1 MHFSK
6 LILPLAIATSVAAAP
21 ATVDPALDTMV
32 DAAAAKNK
40 ISGIPS
46 KSIRCGAR
54 HPREQVFNVSQI
66 KTAADQALD
75 LVDAG
80 KTLGIM
86 CNVCCL
92 YYLLIYDRRAE
103 VPAPLR
109 IPRSLCAPEV
119 GVQAW

>member
-21 ATVDPALDTMV
+21 ATV

-54 HPREQVFNVSQI
+54 HPREQVFKVSQI

-86 CNVCCL
+86 WNTCCL
-92 YYLLIYDRRAE
+92 D
-103 VPAPLR
+103 
-109 IPRSLCAPEV
+109 
-119 GVQAW
+119 

>member
-21 ATVDPALDTMV
+21 AAQ
-32 DAAAAKNK
+32 KNK
-40 ISGIPS
+40 ITGIPS

-54 HPREQVFNVSQI
+54 HPREQVFTVSQI

-80 KTLGIM
+80 KTLGI
-86 CNVCCL
+86 V
-92 YYLLIYDRRAE
+92 
-103 VPAPLR
+103 
-109 IPRSLCAPEV
+109 
-119 GVQAW
+119 

>member
-21 ATVDPALDTMV
+21 ATVDPAPDTTVDLALDTTV

-54 HPREQVFNVSQI
+54 HPREQVFKVSQI
-66 KTAADQALD
+66 KTAADQALA
-75 LVDAG
+75 VFAS
-80 KTLGIM
+80 
-86 CNVCCL
+86 C
-92 YYLLIYDRRAE
+92 
-103 VPAPLR
+103 
-109 IPRSLCAPEV
+109 
-119 GVQAW
+119 

>member
-21 ATVDPALDTMV
+21 ATVDAAPATVDAAPDTTADPALDTTV
-32 DAAAAKNK
+32 DAAAANNK

-54 HPREQVFNVSQI
+54 HPREQVFKVSQI

-80 KTLGIM
+80 KTLGII

-92 YYLLIYDRRAE
+92 
-103 VPAPLR
+103 
-109 IPRSLCAPEV
+109 C
-119 GVQAW
+119 